1 MKPKTLMLTTHT
13 PNTRARLL
21 ALLLAAAALVAPL
34 SNVTARAQMA
44 SVLGPEDA
52 LPRKTDA
59 PLFRMEAFPVGRDAE
74 LLTVFGSLNGLK
86 DDEGSREQTRAA
98 PGDSEVPLV
107 CILRDTLGDANPEND
122 RLRYVWMLTY
132 TRPTALQRAA
142 SAVPFLYARVGD
154 RKAATKRGMPPP
166 VIDLAATDRD
176 VWQRFMWLALQNV
189 VFNPYG
195 VVAKSTTGA
204 MRRNSSRYRQA
215 HIMRALAILSLYEAE
230 TGERAAFTLEESNE
244 IQARLMLTG
253 KTFGGLI
260 DDAYLDRALR
270 DQKTKLL
277 DERGHNWE
285 LLRQRAET
293 EGLYFEP
300 LEMPDGGATHAI
312 LYVSREDLRKNRE
325 RKFGGRFLNIANP
338 WDDSRLARWD
348 GHVERRFFDA
358 DNRAVAEG
366 AGGARAVELIPLALY
381 GLDNPKI
388 PALLVDFR
396 DRFNPKRREMSH
408 RVIEDVTR
416 NLLALSRYGD
426 ILYFLG
432 RTVFDFV
439 TSRRGIDV
447 NQPTRLRAYSQLKL
461 LLALDRTLD
470 RDLRDEIASRVES
483 VSLNPLENDLEAEA
497 RLAREQY
504 AALVAAAGSP
514 EGLAARLDRD
524 RREEMV
530 PLEHGK
536 TERVLL
542 RFANVLSLGIYK
554 HREPAA
560 PESVRQTLDAERRLA
575 YHKRFL
581 EQVAKST
588 PVVEV
593 VWNVEDVRR
602 SLRYVSAAD
611 TRGDAGAARAAAK
624 IFAQTGDAETRRLC
638 LDCLYRINNEA
649 AKTALLRIYQ
659 SPGVEAELR
668 LLTAEYLRNALR
680 EEQRIAPEDARAII
694 AAIGQ

>member
-1 MKPKTLMLTTHT
+1 MRLAKKYLT
-13 PNTRARLL
+13 L
-21 ALLLAAAALVAPL
+21 ALALFILAGHWPHVSAQQVQIVPALK
-34 SNVTARAQMA
+34 S
-44 SVLGPEDA
+44 EDA
-52 LPRKTDA
+52 LPRKPA
-59 PLFRMEAFPVGRDAE
+59 GPSPFRIESIPVGRDAQ
-74 LLTVFGSLNGLK
+74 LMTVFGKLDGLK
-86 DDEGSREQTRAA
+86 DEASQPE
-98 PGDSEVPLV
+98 EVPLV
-107 CILRDTLGDANPEND
+107 SILRDTLGDADPEND
-122 RLRYVWMLTY
+122 RLRHVWMLTY
-132 TRPTALQRAA
+132 TRPTALQRVA
-142 SAVPFLYARVGD
+142 SAIPFVYGRVGG
-154 RKAATKRGMPPP
+154 RKRAGKGVPPP
-166 VIDLAATDRD
+166 VIDLADPKQD
-176 VWQRFMWLALQNV
+176 LWHRFMWLALQNV

-195 VVAKSTTGA
+195 VAARASTSA
-204 MRRNSSRYRQA
+204 LRRNSERYRQA
-215 HIMRALAILSLYEAE
+215 HILRALAILSLYEAE
-230 TGERAAFTLEESNE
+230 TGAESAFTQAESAE
-244 IQARLMLTG
+244 IQARLMLTS

-260 DDAYLDRALR
+260 DDAYLDEVLR
-270 DQKTKLL
+270 RQNTQML
-277 DERGHNWE
+277 DTRGHNWE

-300 LEMPDGGATHAI
+300 LTMPDGEATHA
-312 LYVSREDLRKNRE
+312 LLWVSREDLQKNKG
-325 RKFGGRFLNIANP
+325 RKFGSRFLNIKSP

-348 GHVERRFFDA
+348 GHVETRYVDA
-358 DNRAVAEG
+358 EGRPSAADAEG
-366 AGGARAVELIPLALY
+366 ARRLELIPLALY
-381 GLDNPKI
+381 GLDFPKI

-396 DRFNPKRREMSH
+396 DRLNPKRREMSH
-408 RVIEDVTR
+408 RVIEDVAR
-416 NLLALSRYGD
+416 NVLSLSRYGD
-426 ILYFLG
+426 VHYFLG

-470 RDLRDEIASRVES
+470 RDLREEIESRIET

-497 RLAREQY
+497 RLARQQY
-504 AALVAAAGSP
+504 AALVAAAKRP
-514 EGLAARLDRD
+514 DGLAARLDRD

-542 RFANVLSLGIYK
+542 RFANVLSLGLYK

-575 YHKRFL
+575 FHKRFL
-581 EQVAKST
+581 QQVAKST

-593 VWNVEDVRR
+593 VWNLEDVRR
-602 SLRYVSAAD
+602 SLRYVAAANN
-611 TRGDAGAARAAAK
+611 RGDAGAARAAAL
-624 IFAQTGDAETRRLC
+624 IFAQTADAETRRLC

-680 EEQRIAPEDARAII
+680 EEQRITPEDARAII